1 MKNKKPPLFRN
12 LYNRD
17 FTDRELIFLFCI
29 ANISLLLYLLIAI
42 YKL

>member
-1 MKNKKPPLFRN
+1 MRNKKPPLFSN
-12 LYNRD
+12 LYNKE
-17 FTDRELIFLFCI
+17 FTDKELVFMFCI